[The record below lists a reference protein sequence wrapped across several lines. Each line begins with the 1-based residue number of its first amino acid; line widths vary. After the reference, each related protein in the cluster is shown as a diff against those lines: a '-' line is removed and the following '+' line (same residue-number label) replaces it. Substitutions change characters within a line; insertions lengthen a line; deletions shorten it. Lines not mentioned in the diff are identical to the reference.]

1 MPIAS
6 SKLVLLLSAVVACII
21 GTWIGFQLG
30 GLFAHQ
36 GGASLILAFIL
47 LLPYLLLLAVM
58 EKNTF
63 FWILFAAL
71 QLGYY
76 FLVIWSITI
85 FVGRMKR
92 SFRTTRLEK

>member
-36 GGASLILAFIL
+36 GGAILILAFIL

-71 QLGYY
+71 QFGYY
-76 FLVIWSITI
+76 FLVVWFIII
-85 FVGRMKR
+85 FVGWMNRCCL
-92 SFRTTRLEK
+92 STT